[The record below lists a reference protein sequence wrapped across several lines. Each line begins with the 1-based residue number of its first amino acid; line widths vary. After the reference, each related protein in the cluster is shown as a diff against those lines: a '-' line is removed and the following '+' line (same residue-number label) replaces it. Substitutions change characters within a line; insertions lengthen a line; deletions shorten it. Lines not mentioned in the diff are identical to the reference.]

1 MNSIKMKS
9 VGPISNLT
17 MNLDNGIN
25 VIIGEQAS
33 GKSTLAKEVY
43 FFKKIRDYF
52 VEYVSSPDRFTH
64 KSLDEQYLSFLKFIR
79 ANYMESFGTTKHL
92 PKDYYLCYTYGENAS
107 VRVELDEKNYVK
119 IIFSPYLV
127 NGIKNALEAVRKVY
141 ENDSVRDNK
150 DFYNS
155 FITRQRIKDDI
166 NSHFKVVADELFKEN
181 GDVVYIPAGRSMLSI
196 LSEQLDVVD
205 VNSLDLP
212 MRDFVQRIRELK
224 PRFGKKIED
233 VVDDYL
239 KMVKGQIKNKDV
251 DLAQTLIRQIL
262 KGDYVSD
269 NSGEKMY
276 IDDNHWVKLIFSSSG
291 QQEVLWILN
300 MLFIALL
307 ENRKTFFII
316 EEPEAHLFPYA
327 QKSIMELIALT
338 HNSNG
343 SQMLITTH
351 SPYILTSMNLLIYSG
366 HVETRSGILEDSVIE
381 KKLRLSNN
389 TVKAYRFKK
398 MTVDSLTCIMDENT
412 GLINSAEIDEVSV
425 MINDQTDR
433 LIEKELENGM

>member
-1 MNSIKMKS
+1 MKEIRMKS
-9 VGPISNLT
+9 VGPISNLS
-17 MNLDNGIN
+17 MSFDNGIN

-64 KSLDEQYLSFLKFIR
+64 RSLDEQYLSFLKFIR
-79 ANYMESFGTTKHL
+79 AKYMESFGTTKHL
-92 PKDYYLCYTYGENAS
+92 PSDYFLRYEYGKNAS
-107 VRVELDEKNYVK
+107 VHVELDNKNYVK
-119 IIFSPYLV
+119 IVFSPQLV
-127 NGIKNALEAVRKVY
+127 SGIKNAIEAVKKVY
-141 ENDSVRDNK
+141 ENQKNNEK

-155 FITRQRIKDDI
+155 FMARQNMKEEI
-166 NSHFKVVADELFKEN
+166 SLHFRSVADQLFKET
-181 GDVVYIPAGRSMLSI
+181 GDIVYIPAGRSMLSV

-205 VNSLDLP
+205 VKNLDLP

-224 PRFGKKIED
+224 PSFGKKLED
-233 VVDDYL
+233 VVADYL
-239 KMVKGQIKNKDV
+239 KTVKGQIKNRDV
-251 DLAQTLIRQIL
+251 ELAQALIKQIL
-262 KGDYVSD
+262 QGDYVSD
-269 NSGEKMY
+269 NTGEKMY

-300 MLFIALL
+300 ILFISLL
-307 ENRKTFFII
+307 ENKKTFFII

-327 QKSIMELIALT
+327 QKTIIELIALT

-351 SPYILTSMNLLIYSG
+351 SPYILTSMNLLIFSSN
-366 HVETRSGILEDSVIE
+366 VESKTGINEDCVIE
-381 KKLRLSNN
+381 KKLRLSKG

-398 MTVDSLTCIMDENT
+398 KSEESLSFITDENS
-412 GLINSAEIDEVSV
+412 GLINSEEIDEVSII
-425 MINDQTDR
+425 INDYTDR
-433 LIEKELENGM
+433 LIRKEFGDDM